1 MRTCI
6 RHLAVVFAISFVA
19 FSVLSAG
26 AAQSQSA
33 DLSALGAKVR
43 KQLVTLPY
51 YGIFDNLSFRIE
63 GSEITLLGQVQWPN
77 LKNAAQQIVAQM
89 EGVTSVENQ
98 IEVLPNS
105 FFDNRIRRAVA
116 GAIYSHPVLDRY
128 TLQVVPSIHIIV
140 NRGNVTLEG
149 VVAREM
155 HKAVANLQAN
165 AVAGVLTVTNNL
177 RLEKDKSEEK
187 S

>member
-1 MRTCI
+1 M
-6 RHLAVVFAISFVA
+6 
-19 FSVLSAG
+19 
-26 AAQSQSA
+26 
-33 DLSALGAKVR
+33 R

-77 LKNAAQQIVAQM
+77 LKNAAQQVVAQM